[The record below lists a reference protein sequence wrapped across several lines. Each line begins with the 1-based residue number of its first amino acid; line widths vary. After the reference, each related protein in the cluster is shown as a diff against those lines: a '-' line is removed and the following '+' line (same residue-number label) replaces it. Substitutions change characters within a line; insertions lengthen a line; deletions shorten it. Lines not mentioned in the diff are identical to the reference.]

1 MAEALITGALVDLPR
16 AKQYLQRPK
25 DGGALNTA
33 DDEMITQG
41 INYVTGQIRS
51 YCGRTQLISG
61 TVTAQL
67 HNGTGT
73 NELRTREYP
82 VVSVSAV
89 TEVIEDGAT
98 STRALTIT
106 GLLVKGER
114 TILLPLD
121 TFTKGFQNIR
131 ITYVAGYASNSAD
144 QKAIQGATL
153 RLLQVWWQDYEHAIG
168 RGVAFGVG
176 GQSANL
182 IETAIPKDIERALSP
197 YRRIY

>member
-1 MAEALITGALVDLPR
+1 MAEALITGALVDLAR

-25 DGGALNTA
+25 DGGAVNTEN
-33 DDEMITQG
+33 DEMITQG
-41 INYVTGQIRS
+41 INYVTGQIRA

-61 TVTAQL
+61 TVTNQL
-67 HNGTGT
+67 HNGSGT

-82 VVSVSAV
+82 VVSVSAI
-89 TEVIEDGAT
+89 TEVLEDGAAT
-98 STRALTIT
+98 TRALTISPII
-106 GLLVKGER
+106 LKAER
-114 TILLPLD
+114 TIVLPLD

-131 ITYVAGYASNSAD
+131 ITYVAGYGSNSAD
-144 QKAIQGATL
+144 QKALQGATL